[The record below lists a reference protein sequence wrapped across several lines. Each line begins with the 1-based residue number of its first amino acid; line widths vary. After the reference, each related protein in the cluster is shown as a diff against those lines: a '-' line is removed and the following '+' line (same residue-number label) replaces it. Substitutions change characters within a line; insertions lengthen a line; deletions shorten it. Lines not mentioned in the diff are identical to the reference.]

1 MGHGFVASGFES
13 ATGFLP
19 GYGFVS
25 WGYGIQEY
33 VIACKG
39 ECERLKRYAKWA
51 GK

>member
-33 VIACKG
+33 EIACKG
-39 ECERLKRYAKWA
+39 ECERLKRYAKWV